1 MQLVSLSLYSSRG
14 QRETIPFTLGS
25 LNVITGQSKTGKSVL
40 VKLIDYCLGRSDVP
54 TSAGKVE
61 AALRWVGVVWQF
73 ADGGRAF
80 VGRPLPKVG
89 RTTNS
94 QAMVRLGDET
104 LQPPEFS
111 ELAAN
116 QTCTSMRVMLGE
128 RIGIT
133 ESRVEPAPGSLRRPF
148 RTGLGHAALLC
159 LQSQDEISSST
170 HIFHRSDDWAQAQN
184 LRDTLPY
191 FLGAVPAD
199 QAALKGMLRGQQR
212 QQLRLERDLEIAQR
226 RAEGLDDELQS
237 LLIEAADVGLTD
249 RPELAAA
256 PLTREE
262 LLTRLHRAA
271 GTALQPSSQEPTST
285 SRTDVQD
292 ARRAAQAELE
302 VAEDELDQLM
312 GKRSLLLD
320 ESERGSEYA
329 DALEVQSGR
338 LASINLL
345 PRATD
350 GDEQDPRSTATCPVC
365 GQVGQ
370 VPDPTAL
377 QLRAALDV
385 LDTRL
390 RKIRRA
396 SPAKGLALA
405 QVAGQI
411 ADAQGRVARA
421 RALVGAALSADS
433 LVGADPQRRSDFVR
447 GRIDA
452 VLERAPSVD
461 RTQIDQ
467 IAARI
472 ADVEQSVEDI
482 QLQLSDD
489 KARELLNSRLL
500 GVGRDLTTYAK
511 RLELEHSDR
520 EVRIDLSQLTIIADV
535 DDVPVPLHR
544 IGSAENW
551 IGYHIASHLALHQS
565 FIRHDRPVP
574 RLLVI
579 DQPSQGHY
587 PSEMAK
593 HPGRTQVDADEIAVR
608 RLYSLI
614 YEFVAAN
621 DGQFQ
626 VIVVDHANID
636 EPWFQ
641 DSIVVEWRRQDP
653 DGQIRKLV
661 PASWLTDEDPPEQ
674 S

>member
-14 QRETIPFTLGS
+14 ERRTIHFRVGS

-80 VGRPLPKVG
+80 VGRPLPDVG
-89 RTTNS
+89 QATNS
-94 QAMVRLGDET
+94 QAMVRFGDET
-104 LQPPEFS
+104 LGPLDFS
-111 ELAAN
+111 DLVTN
-116 QTCTSMRVMLGE
+116 QTCTSMRVMLGD

-133 ESRVEPAPGSLRRPF
+133 ESRVEPAPGSLRHPF

-170 HIFHRSDDWAQAQN
+170 RIFHRSDDHAQAQN

-199 QAALKGMLRGQQR
+199 QAVLKGMLRAHQR
-212 QQLRLERDLEIAQR
+212 SLQRHERELTLAQE
-226 RAEGLDDELQS
+226 RAGGFDDELQS
-237 LLIEAADVGLTD
+237 LLLEAADVGLTD
-249 RPELAAA
+249 RPQLASE

-262 LLTRLHRAA
+262 LLIRLHRAA
-271 GTALQPSSQEPTST
+271 GTAVQAGSQQPALM

-292 ARRAAQAELE
+292 ARRAGQAELE
-302 VAEDELDQLM
+302 LAEDELDQLI
-312 GKRSLLLD
+312 GKRSLLLE

-329 DALEVQSGR
+329 DALDVQRGR
-338 LASINLL
+338 LASINLVSR
-345 PRATD
+345 PTD
-350 GDEQDPRSTATCPVC
+350 GDHEDPHSTATCPVC
-365 GQVGQ
+365 GHTGEVL
-370 VPDPTAL
+370 DPTAT
-377 QLRAALDV
+377 QLRSALEV

-390 RKIRRA
+390 RNVRRA
-396 SPAKGLALA
+396 SPAKGVALTK
-405 QVAGQI
+405 I
-411 ADAQGRVARA
+411 AAEIAELQARVARA
-421 RALVGAALSADS
+421 RALVRAGISADS
-433 LVGADPQRRSDFVR
+433 LVGEDSQRRRDFVR

-452 VLERAPSVD
+452 VVERAPAVD
-461 RTQIDQ
+461 RTQIDHLRN
-467 IAARI
+467 RI
-472 ADVEQSVEDI
+472 ADLEQTIEDI
-482 QLQLSDD
+482 QVQLSDD

-500 GVGRDLTTYAK
+500 GVGRDLTKYAS

-520 EVRIDLSQLTIIADV
+520 QVRIDLSQLTVIADV
-535 DDVPVPLHR
+535 DDVPVPLNR

-587 PSEMAK
+587 PSEMTK
-593 HPGRTQVDADEIAVR
+593 HPGRTQEDADEIAVR
-608 RLYSLI
+608 RLYSLM
-614 YEFVAAN
+614 YDFVIEN
-621 DGQFQ
+621 DGLFQ

-641 DSIVVEWRRQDP
+641 RSIVDEWRRQEP
-653 DGQIRKLV
+653 GGEIPKLV
-661 PASWLTDEDPPEQ
+661 PASWLEGDRSDD
-674 S
+674 SS